1 MDWNNMFEMG
11 GIGGGLGSML
21 GGIFGLAGGNKN
33 NPADAAMPY
42 LNRISQESGKYYDPY
57 MQSANQMNPGMNELY
72 QNLMNDPSGFLSKI
86 GEGYQQSPGYQ
97 FNYDEAMRG
106 AGNAEAAGGML
117 GSPEHEQRSAEV
129 ASGLASK
136 DYQDYLKNALGILG
150 MGVQGGENTMN
161 RGFNAAQG
169 MSGVNQQ
176 VLSDQAGY
184 AYAGQDVKGQADA
197 GNWANI
203 FKGAGQMLPWL
214 FM

>member
-1 MDWNNMFEMG
+1 
-11 GIGGGLGSML
+11 
-21 GGIFGLAGGNKN
+21 
-33 NPADAAMPY
+33 
-42 LNRISQESGKYYDPY
+42 
-57 MQSANQMNPGMNELY
+57 
-72 QNLMNDPSGFLSKI
+72 
-86 GEGYQQSPGYQ
+86 
-97 FNYDEAMRG
+97 
-106 AGNAEAAGGML
+106 
-117 GSPEHEQRSAEV
+117 
-129 ASGLASK
+129 
-136 DYQDYLKNALGILG
+136 